1 MDSVVMEL
9 GYKTPPSLLLQTSPP
24 QTARVL
30 VSILDEVVT
39 AFDEDVDNV
48 VLGTM

>member
-1 MDSVVMEL
+1 MEL